1 MNNILTT
8 TTDSLHAMQ
17 LTAIKIQKLSLMMKP
32 DLNKC
37 RASNILKINIWI
49 TDVTYYKPLCIL
61 KNHAPTCNSEF
72 ERNLTSSGSVTPHPL
87 LAGAQRCDPSDRMF

>member
-17 LTAIKIQKLSLMMKP
+17 LTAIEILKLSLMMKP

-72 ERNLTSSGSVTPHPL
+72 ERNLTSSGSVTPHP
-87 LAGAQRCDPSDRMF
+87 APSHSRGAAL